1 MADLR
6 AGERMVPPER
16 QDALRRDPPESGR
29 GGGRPPKNRSR
40 QPRRRSPLR
49 VLGRL
54 AGLAVAV
61 VAILCVVGGAV
72 AYQAYERFAA
82 DLPTVDGL
90 RQYQP
95 RVMSRIYASDD
106 QLIAELAAERR
117 IFVPFTAIPDLVKQA
132 FVSAEDQK
140 FWSHGGVDPV
150 AMARAAVFDISQ
162 LGRNRR
168 PIGASTITQQVAKN
182 MLLGNNEV
190 SLSRKLK
197 EAILAI
203 RIEET
208 LPKERILELYLN
220 EIYLGLQSYGVAA
233 AAQTYFDKPL
243 DQLTVAEAAFLG
255 ALPKAPNNY
264 NPFRFPEAARARRD
278 WVIDRMMED
287 HAITPQ
293 QAADAKATP
302 LTPSPRHRHDTVP
315 GGDWFGEEVRRQ
327 LVDRFGADITTTG
340 GMVVRT
346 SLNPALQATAD
357 HALRQGLMAYDRAH
371 GGWRGPVG
379 HMDVSG
385 VARAGWSHSLAT
397 LPRPPGM
404 LQNWRLAVVL
414 EASGSSAKLGW
425 NDADGASHISPMQ
438 LSETE
443 WARATHN
450 DWLGPVPRR
459 ITDVV
464 HIGDVVMVEPAENGA
479 ERVLLRQVPKVQ
491 GALVSLDPTTGRVLA
506 MSGGWAA
513 DASQFNR
520 AIQAQRQPGSSFKP
534 MVYLTA
540 MEQGISPSQK
550 VLDGPFELD
559 QGAAGVWRPG
569 NYEGTFGG
577 PTPLHMALEQSLN
590 LVTVR
595 LAQKIGMTA
604 VAYNAIA
611 FHVVDQMSHY
621 LPNALGAVDTTVMRQ
636 AGAYAALDEGG
647 REVVPRLIDSIQ
659 DRDGHVIWRAPG
671 IGCNGCNDPSHPP
684 TLVDER
690 KQIADPQS
698 VFQVVEMMRGVM
710 TRGTGA
716 AIGKALG
723 RTAAGKTGTSQ
734 DFNDAWF
741 VGFTPDLVTAVW
753 VGFDTP
759 ASLGKDQQGAVV
771 AGPIWRSFMQAA
783 LQGRP
788 DLSFHAPDGV
798 TVASWGGGAV
808 DAFKPG
814 QVPGASG
821 PTIGGGD
828 APATDT
834 SGVTASS
841 APSTVGTGTGT
852 GVDSG
857 LGGLY

>member
-1 MADLR
+1 MADLK
-6 AGERMVPPER
+6 AGERMVSPSREDEPRQEPP
-16 QDALRRDPPESGR
+16 GR
-29 GGGRPPKNRSR
+29 GPKRDR

-49 VLGRL
+49 LLGRL
-54 AGLAVAV
+54 AGMAVALV
-61 VAILCVVGGAV
+61 MVLCVIGGAV
-72 AYQAYERFAA
+72 AYQAYQRFAA

-95 RVMSRIYASDD
+95 RVMSRIYASND
-106 QLIAELAAERR
+106 QLIAELATERR
-117 IFVPFTAIPDLVKQA
+117 IFVPFTAIPDLLKQA

-140 FWSHGGVDPV
+140 FWTHGGVDPV
-150 AMARAAVFDISQ
+150 AMARAAMFDLSQ
-162 LGRNRR
+162 LGQNRR

-182 MLLGNNEV
+182 MLLGSNEV
-190 SLSRKLK
+190 SLGRKVK

-203 RIEET
+203 RIEQT

-233 AAQTYFDKPL
+233 AAQAYFNKSL
-243 DQLTVAEAAFLG
+243 DELTLPEVAFLA

-278 WVIDRMMED
+278 WVIDRMLDD
-287 HAITPQ
+287 HAITAQ
-293 QAADAKATP
+293 QAADAKATSI
-302 LTPSPRHRHDTVP
+302 TPSARRRPDTVA
-315 GGDWFGEEVRRQ
+315 GSDWFGEEVRRQ
-327 LVDRFGADITTTG
+327 MVERFGADTTTQG
-340 GMVVRT
+340 GLVVRT
-346 SLNPALQATAD
+346 SLDPALQVSAD
-357 HALRQGLMAYDRAH
+357 SALRHGLMAYDRAH
-371 GGWRGPVG
+371 GGWRGPVAR
-379 HMDVSG
+379 MDVTA
-385 VARAGWSHSLAT
+385 VARAGWSHSLAAMV
-397 LPRPPGM
+397 RPPGM
-404 LQNWRLAVVL
+404 LLQWQLAVVL
-414 EASGSSAKLGW
+414 EAAGGEAKLGW
-425 NDADGASHISPMQ
+425 NDANGTSHISPML

-443 WARATHN
+443 WARPAHN
-450 DWLGPVPRR
+450 GAIGGTPRR

-464 HIGDVVMVEPAENGA
+464 QVGDVVMVEPATATLA
-479 ERVLLRQVPKVQ
+479 EGKTPARSDRVMLRQVPLVQ

-506 MSGGWAA
+506 MSGGWNS

-520 AIQAQRQPGSSFKP
+520 AIQAERQPGSSFKP

-550 VLDGPFELD
+550 VLDGPFVLD

-569 NYEGTFGG
+569 NYEGNFAG
-577 PTPLHMALEQSLN
+577 PTPLRLALEQSLN

-604 VAYNAIA
+604 VADNAIA

-636 AGAYAALDEGG
+636 AGAYAALSQGG
-647 REVVPRLIDSIQ
+647 KEVVPTLIDSVQ
-659 DRDGHVIWRAPG
+659 DRDGHVVWRAPG
-671 IGCNGCNDPSHPP
+671 IGCAGCNDPTHPP
-684 TLVDER
+684 TLVDKR

-698 VFQVVEMMRGVM
+698 VFQVVTMMEGVV
-710 TRGTGA
+710 TRGTGRDVGKGFDR
-716 AIGKALG
+716 AI
-723 RTAAGKTGTSQ
+723 AGKTGTTQ

-753 VGFDTP
+753 VGFDNP
-759 ASLGKDQQGAVV
+759 AGLGKDETGAVV
-771 AGPIWRSFMQAA
+771 AGPIWREYMQAA
-783 LQGRP
+783 LKGHP
-788 DLSFHAPDGV
+788 NLTFPMPDGLTMATWMPGV
-798 TVASWGGGAV
+798 T

-814 QVPGASG
+814 QTPGASG

-828 APATDT
+828 APVDN

-841 APSTVGTGTGT
+841 SIGTGTGT